1 MNSSEDRE
9 ASRAT
14 DTFEVPP
21 RLRAD
26 VRLLGETLG
35 TVIREQAGESVYAD
49 VERLRELTI
58 AACSGD
64 TASSGGSAERAEK
77 LIAGWPWEHAVVVAR
92 AFACYFHLTNLA
104 EEHDRA
110 RSLSAFDAARRPS
123 AIGAAYQEA
132 RESDAEEAARLLA
145 AFEIH
150 PVLTAHPTEARRRA
164 VVAASQR
171 IAELLV
177 ERDRIESGV
186 EESFHRRLTEAVDR
200 LWRTAIR
207 RTSRPTPLDEVRT
220 FMTVFDETLFGVAPE
235 VYRRVEAAVAGDRS
249 GLEPTGVPAFLRLG
263 SWVGG
268 DRDGNPSVT
277 ADVTREA
284 MAIQSEHV
292 LRALERACSR
302 VGRALTLDERFTP
315 PSRAVTV
322 ALARATTEHPQLMK
336 QIATRSPGEPHR
348 QLMLLAAERIAA
360 TRTRDADRAY
370 ASPAELR
377 DELVRVQESLIEAGA
392 HRQAHGDLQHLL
404 WQLDTFGFHLAELEI
419 RQHSEVHA
427 EALAQ
432 IEAGGELSARTVEV
446 LDTLS
451 SMAQLQRRYG
461 ERACRRYV
469 VSFTRSAA
477 DVAAV
482 YELARVALD
491 GAGVALDVV
500 PLFETEQDLEASAAV
515 VAEIFDLPEVQQRL
529 AATGGP
535 FEVMLGYSDSAKD
548 VGPVAATLALHRAQA
563 RLVAWAESVGVR
575 LTLFHGRGGAL
586 GRGGGPAHRAV
597 LGQAAG
603 SVAGKLKL
611 TEQGEV
617 VFARY
622 GNRAI
627 ATRHLEQV
635 GAAIITASTRS
646 FVSSAGAT
654 AEQYDDLA
662 RRLGSA
668 AKAAYRELVEIDGF
682 PEWFAQVTPL
692 AEIERLRL
700 GSRPARRQAGAV
712 SRLSDLRAIPWV
724 FAWSQARVNLP
735 GWFGLG
741 TALRAE
747 PTPALLREARDHWPL
762 FRVLLDNAEMS
773 LAKADPRLM
782 RRFLE
787 LGGRDDLT
795 ERVVAEYE
803 RTTAAVLEVTEQDRL
818 LERRPVLRQGV
829 DLRGPYVD
837 ALSYLGLRALR
848 ELRSSDLGAPRVD
861 ERLPE
866 RLLQLSVSG
875 VAAGLQN
882 TG

>member
-1 MNSSEDRE
+1 MNSYSERE

-64 TASSGGSAERAEK
+64 TASSGGPGERAEK

-110 RSLSAFDAARRPS
+110 RSLSAFDAAHRPS

-132 RESDAEEAARLLA
+132 RRSDPGEAARLLA
-145 AFEIH
+145 EFEFH

-177 ERDRIESGV
+177 ERDRSQSGLD
-186 EESFHRRLTEAVDR
+186 ESFHRRLTEAVDR

-220 FMTVFDETLFGVAPE
+220 FMTVFDETLFQVVPE

-249 GLEPTGVPAFLRLG
+249 GLEPTDVPAFLRLG

-292 LRALERACSR
+292 LLALERACTR

-348 QLMLLAAERIAA
+348 QLLLLAAERIAS

-377 DELVRVQESLIEAGA
+377 DELVRVQDSLIEAGA

-419 RQHSEVHA
+419 RQHSQVHA
-427 EALAQ
+427 EALAE

-461 ERACRRYV
+461 
-469 VSFTRSAA
+469 
-477 DVAAV
+477 
-482 YELARVALD
+482 
-491 GAGVALDVV
+491 
-500 PLFETEQDLEASAAV
+500 
-515 VAEIFDLPEVQQRL
+515 
-529 AATGGP
+529 
-535 FEVMLGYSDSAKD
+535 
-548 VGPVAATLALHRAQA
+548 
-563 RLVAWAESVGVR
+563 
-575 LTLFHGRGGAL
+575 
-586 GRGGGPAHRAV
+586 
-597 LGQAAG
+597 
-603 SVAGKLKL
+603 
-611 TEQGEV
+611 
-617 VFARY
+617 
-622 GNRAI
+622 
-627 ATRHLEQV
+627 
-635 GAAIITASTRS
+635 
-646 FVSSAGAT
+646 
-654 AEQYDDLA
+654 
-662 RRLGSA
+662 
-668 AKAAYRELVEIDGF
+668 
-682 PEWFAQVTPL
+682 
-692 AEIERLRL
+692 
-700 GSRPARRQAGAV
+700 
-712 SRLSDLRAIPWV
+712 
-724 FAWSQARVNLP
+724 
-735 GWFGLG
+735 
-741 TALRAE
+741 
-747 PTPALLREARDHWPL
+747 
-762 FRVLLDNAEMS
+762 
-773 LAKADPRLM
+773 
-782 RRFLE
+782 
-787 LGGRDDLT
+787 
-795 ERVVAEYE
+795 
-803 RTTAAVLEVTEQDRL
+803 
-818 LERRPVLRQGV
+818 
-829 DLRGPYVD
+829 
-837 ALSYLGLRALR
+837 
-848 ELRSSDLGAPRVD
+848 
-861 ERLPE
+861 
-866 RLLQLSVSG
+866 
-875 VAAGLQN
+875 
-882 TG
+882 